1 MSDPRFQAHVNF
13 EITEET
19 RKWVVYEVK
28 DVERGLLGHFRINK
42 ETGFCDDRDESG
54 ELMLSDYF
62 ANLSTLIDFAERF
75 ELLNWVYDVFGTFI
89 EADKWPPYHFV
100 ST

>member
-1 MSDPRFQAHVNF
+1 MSNPRFQANVNF
-13 EITEET
+13 EITAET
-19 RKWVVYEVK
+19 QKWVVYAVK
-28 DVERGLLGHFRINK
+28 DVDRGELGEFRINK
-42 ETGFCDDRDESG
+42 ESGFCDDRDEQG

-62 ANLSTLIDFAERF
+62 KKVESTEDFADRF

-89 EADKWPPYHFV
+89 EAGKWPPYHFV